1 MKSIKIIEWEAID
14 ENGSK
19 EFAAGLKDYLIPGAT
34 FLLYGDLGSGKTFLV
49 REVAAVCN
57 K

>member
-34 FLLYGDLGSGKTFLV
+34 FLF
-49 REVAAVCN
+49 
-57 K
+57 